1 MKSIVLTYPDFH
13 SLPKGLKMLL
23 VESEY
28 FFYREVNS
36 PSSRAR
42 ANIAACRSK
51 APTHESRFSTSFFI
65 PPDLHGGNGSQRAF
79 PE

>member
-36 PSSRAR
+36 PSSRER

-51 APTHESRFSTSFFI
+51 VPTHESRFSTSFFI
-65 PPDLHGGNGSQRAF
+65 PPDLHSGNG
-79 PE
+79 